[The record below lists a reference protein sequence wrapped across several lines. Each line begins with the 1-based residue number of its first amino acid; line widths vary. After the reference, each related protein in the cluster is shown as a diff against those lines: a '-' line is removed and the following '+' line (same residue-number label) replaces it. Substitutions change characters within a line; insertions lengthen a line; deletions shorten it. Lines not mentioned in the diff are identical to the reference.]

1 MNILFIGDSLTR
13 GYDVPYGLGWVELTT
28 KDLQAY
34 KKAGST
40 LAVTNAGVD
49 GASLQAIYNNLERC
63 YNGTFEVVESNQRR
77 SGSGGTNELVREM
90 SFDIVFIMGG
100 TNDILQGRD
109 AEYCLKTL
117 LKSIQYIRARGAQII
132 IGIPPH
138 IDWDPD
144 GDNAIIQAYR
154 DKLLEY
160 CRAHHMLFIDFYKTL
175 RAADDRKEII
185 YDGDVHPNEL
195 GYRYMYETAVKVIIA
210 LVGGEILDF

>member
-13 GYDVPYGLGWVELTT
+13 GYDVPYGLGWVELTA
-28 KDLQAY
+28 KDLEAH
-34 KKAGST
+34 KKPGTT

-63 YNGTFEVVESNQRR
+63 Y
-77 SGSGGTNELVREM
+77 SGSFEGTIYGQSRSCGIGELTKEL

-132 IGIPPH
+132 MGIPPH

-195 GYRYMYETAVKVIIA
+195 GYRYMYEIAAEVIRP
-210 LVGGEILDF
+210 LV